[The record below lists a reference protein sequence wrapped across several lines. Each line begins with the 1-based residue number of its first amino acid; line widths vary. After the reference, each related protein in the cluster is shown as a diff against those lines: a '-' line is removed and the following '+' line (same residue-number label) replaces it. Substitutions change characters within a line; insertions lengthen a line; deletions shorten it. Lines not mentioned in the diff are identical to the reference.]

1 MVDSV
6 QDTLIS
12 HGQGAPAPKA
22 KQLTS
27 KDAFHMSGT
36 ANGTDIG
43 DNGTSSSEMDVSAS
57 SRSSS
62 PESRVEGLPPA
73 GAKRKFVD
81 AAETVKEPSNGMQG
95 NATKKSRLSL
105 TPSPVIQ
112 TVSPAERLPTELWQ
126 HIFLRLSPATLSR
139 CLRVSKTF
147 QTYLTQTKARPV
159 AKKDQKKVRI
169 LDSSVIWTEAR
180 KNHFMNMP
188 RPLSDHTEWSMLQLI
203 GGTTCQFC
211 RRPPVPAPAT
221 SPFNSGPGPDG
232 VRIVWPFGVRTCGQC
247 WERNTLKVS
256 SPLTLSLPHHY

>member
-1 MVDSV
+1 MDDEDSRSGSETPSSEEDFYGTEPPRGVQMDHPRLPGQDHMVHSV

-81 AAETVKEPSNGMQG
+81 AAET
-95 NATKKSRLSL
+95 
-105 TPSPVIQ
+105 
-112 TVSPAERLPTELWQ
+112 
-126 HIFLRLSPATLSR
+126 
-139 CLRVSKTF
+139 
-147 QTYLTQTKARPV
+147 
-159 AKKDQKKVRI
+159 
-169 LDSSVIWTEAR
+169 
-180 KNHFMNMP
+180 
-188 RPLSDHTEWSMLQLI
+188 
-203 GGTTCQFC
+203 
-211 RRPPVPAPAT
+211 
-221 SPFNSGPGPDG
+221 
-232 VRIVWPFGVRTCGQC
+232 
-247 WERNTLKVS
+247 
-256 SPLTLSLPHHY
+256 